1 VGGTPSVLRVRQL
14 SQAEVG
20 RAAALVGLLTAL
32 ALYYAFH
39 DRLWDASTW
48 WDIAFLGLALI
59 PACFALV
66 WLVLPLRAA
75 RGLLAVGAALGVLAW
90 VLHVAGWN
98 TAENFAK
105 LFAVTFV
112 GFAFLEYFET
122 LSWVVLVSLIIPWV
136 DAYSVWRGPTK
147 VIVTKH
153 AHVFT
158 NFSFAFPIPGETTAA
173 NLGLPD
179 LLFFA
184 LFLAASAKYLLRP
197 NLTWLLMTLSFGAT
211 LALAVW
217 RDLGGLPALP
227 LLSLGFLLA
236 NGDLIWTQL
245 RRDRQRHA
253 DARG

>member
-1 VGGTPSVLRVRQL
+1 VGGTPTVL
-14 SQAEVG
+14 
-20 RAAALVGLLTAL
+20 RAAALLGLLAAL
-32 ALYYAFH
+32 SIYSAFH

-48 WDIAFLGLALI
+48 WDIAFLALVLI

-66 WLVLPLRAA
+66 WLVLPVRQA
-75 RGLLAVGAALGVLAW
+75 RGLLGAGIALGALAW
-90 VLHVAGWN
+90 ALHLAGWN

-147 VIVTKH
+147 VIVTEH

-179 LLFFA
+179 LLFFS
-184 LFLAASAKYLLRP
+184 LFLAAAARFRLRP
-197 NLTWLLMTLSFGAT
+197 PWTWVLMTLSFGAT

-227 LLSLGFLLA
+227 LLALGFLLA
-236 NGDLIWTQL
+236 NCDLIWTQL
-245 RRDRQRHA
+245 WRQRA
-253 DARG
+253 DARS

>member
-1 VGGTPSVLRVRQL
+1 M
-14 SQAEVG
+14 VG
-20 RAAALVGLLTAL
+20 RVAALLALLAAL

-39 DRLWDASTW
+39 DRLWNASTW
-48 WDIAFLGLALI
+48 WDIAFVSFVLI

-66 WLVLPLRAA
+66 WLVLPWWRG
-75 RGLLAVGAALGVLAW
+75 RGLLAVGVGLGVLAW
-90 VLHVAGWN
+90 ALHVAGWN
-98 TAENFAK
+98 TPENFCK
-105 LFAVTFV
+105 LFGVTAVA
-112 GFAFLEYFET
+112 FAFLQAFET
-122 LSWVVLVSLIIPWV
+122 LSWVVVVSLIIPWV

-153 AHVFT
+153 EHVFT
-158 NFSFAFPIPGETTAA
+158 DFSFAFPLPGERTGA

-184 LFLAASAKYLLRP
+184 LFLAAASRFRLRVWP
-197 NLTWLLMTLSFGAT
+197 TWVLMTLSFGAT

-236 NGDLIWTQL
+236 NGDLVWTQL
-245 RRDRQRHA
+245 RRSA
-253 DARG
+253 DARR

>member
-1 VGGTPSVLRVRQL
+1 
-14 SQAEVG
+14 VG
-20 RAAALVGLLTAL
+20 RAAALLALLAAL

-39 DRLWDASTW
+39 DRLWNSSTW
-48 WDIAFLGLALI
+48 WDIAFIGLVLI

-66 WLVLPLRAA
+66 WLVLPLRTG
-75 RGLLAVGAALGVLAW
+75 RGLLAVGLAFGVLAW
-90 VLHVAGWN
+90 AFHVAEWN

-105 LFAVTFV
+105 LFGVTAI

-153 AHVFT
+153 EHVFT
-158 NFSFAFPIPGETTAA
+158 NFSFAFPIPGERTAA

-179 LLFFA
+179 LMFFA
-184 LFLAASAKYLLRP
+184 LFLAAAARFRLRP
-197 NLTWLLMTLSFGAT
+197 HWTWLLMTLSFGAT
-211 LALAVW
+211 LAVAVW

-227 LLSLGFLLA
+227 LLALGFLLA
-236 NGDLIWTQL
+236 NGDLIWTDL
-245 RRDRQRHA
+245 RRSSA
-253 DARG
+253 NARS

>member
-1 VGGTPSVLRVRQL
+1 M
-14 SQAEVG
+14 G
-20 RAAALVGLLTAL
+20 RAAALLALLAAL

-39 DRLWDASTW
+39 DRLWNSSTW
-48 WDIAFLGLALI
+48 WDIAFIGLVLI

-66 WLVLPLRAA
+66 WLVLPLRTG
-75 RGLLAVGAALGVLAW
+75 RGLLAVGLAFGVLAW
-90 VLHVAGWN
+90 AFHVAEWN

-105 LFAVTFV
+105 LFGVTAI

-153 AHVFT
+153 EHVFT

-179 LLFFA
+179 LMFFA
-184 LFLAASAKYLLRP
+184 LFLAAAARFRLRP
-197 NLTWLLMTLSFGAT
+197 HWTWLLMTLSFGAT
-211 LALAVW
+211 LAVAVW

-227 LLSLGFLLA
+227 LLALGFLLA
-236 NGDLIWTQL
+236 NGDLIWTEL
-245 RRDRQRHA
+245 RRSSA
-253 DARG
+253 DARS

>member
-1 VGGTPSVLRVRQL
+1 M
-14 SQAEVG
+14 VG
-20 RAAALVGLLTAL
+20 RVAALLVLLAAL

-39 DRLWDASTW
+39 GRLWNASTW
-48 WDIAFLGLALI
+48 WDIAFVSLVLI
-59 PACFALV
+59 PACFVLV
-66 WLVLPLRAA
+66 WLVLPWRQG
-75 RGLLAVGAALGVLAW
+75 RGLLAVGVAFGVLAW
-90 VLHVAGWN
+90 AFHLAGWN
-98 TAENFAK
+98 TAENFSK
-105 LFAVTFV
+105 LFGVTAVA
-112 GFAFLEYFET
+112 FAFLDAFET

-153 AHVFT
+153 QHVFT
-158 NFSFAFPIPGETTAA
+158 DFSFAFPIPGERNAA

-184 LFLAASAKYLLRP
+184 LFLAAAARFRLRVR
-197 NLTWLLMTLSFGAT
+197 LTWLLMTLSFGAT

-245 RRDRQRHA
+245 RRSA
-253 DARG
+253 DARR

>member
-1 VGGTPSVLRVRQL
+1 
-14 SQAEVG
+14 VG
-20 RAAALVGLLTAL
+20 RAAALLALLAAL

-48 WDIAFLGLALI
+48 WDIAFISLVLI

-66 WLVLPLRAA
+66 WLVLPFRGA
-75 RGLLAVGAALGVLAW
+75 RGLLAVGIGLGVLAW
-90 VLHVAGWN
+90 ACHVAGWN
-98 TAENFAK
+98 TAENFCK
-105 LFAVTFV
+105 LFAVTAV
-112 GFAFLEYFET
+112 GFAFLQYFET
-122 LSWVVLVSLIIPWV
+122 LSWVVLVALIIPWV

-153 AHVFT
+153 ALVFT

-184 LFLAASAKYLLRP
+184 LFLATAARFRLRI
-197 NLTWLLMTLSFGAT
+197 NWTWLLTTLSFGAT

-227 LLSLGFLLA
+227 LLALGFLLA
-236 NGDLIWTQL
+236 NGDLIWAHL
-245 RRDRQRHA
+245 RRDQTRPTGTGPRA
-253 DARG
+253 

>member
-1 VGGTPSVLRVRQL
+1 V
-14 SQAEVG
+14 VG
-20 RAAALVGLLTAL
+20 RAAALLVLLAAL

-48 WDIAFLGLALI
+48 WDIAFLSLVLI
-59 PACFALV
+59 PACFGVV
-66 WLVLPLRAA
+66 WLVLPLRTA
-75 RGLLAVGAALGVLAW
+75 RGLIAVGIALGVLAW
-90 VLHVAGWN
+90 AFHEAGWN

-105 LFAVTFV
+105 LFAITFI

-122 LSWVVLVSLIIPWV
+122 LSWVVLVALIIPWV

-179 LLFFA
+179 LMFFA
-184 LFLAASAKYLLRP
+184 LFLAAAARYLLRP

-236 NGDLIWTQL
+236 NGDLIWTEL
-245 RRDRQRHA
+245 RREGLRTRGDA
-253 DARG
+253 DARR

>member
-1 VGGTPSVLRVRQL
+1 
-14 SQAEVG
+14 VG
-20 RAAALVGLLTAL
+20 RAAALLALLAAL

-39 DRLWDASTW
+39 DRLWNASTW
-48 WDIAFLGLALI
+48 WDIAFISLALI

-66 WLVLPLRAA
+66 WLVLPLREA
-75 RGLLAVGAALGVLAW
+75 RGLLAVAAGLAVLAW
-90 VLHVAGWN
+90 AFHVAGWS
-98 TAENFAK
+98 TAENFCK
-105 LFAVTFV
+105 LFAVTAV
-112 GFAFLEYFET
+112 GFAFLGYFES
-122 LSWVVLVSLIIPWV
+122 LSWVVLVALIIPWV

-158 NFSFAFPIPGETTAA
+158 NFSFAFPIPGERTAA

-179 LLFFA
+179 LLFFS
-184 LFLAASAKYLLRP
+184 LFLAAAARYRLRP
-197 NLTWLLMTLSFGAT
+197 GLTWLLMTLSFGAT

-217 RDLGGLPALP
+217 RNLSGLPALP

-245 RRDRQRHA
+245 RRDRTRPAQTGPRV
-253 DARG
+253 